1 MFYRLQG
8 KDSISGN
15 CYDENGYK
23 NQNQGIQYTSVMGW
37 KTLKDAI
44 NKGIVWENGRADG
57 FCRFSR
63 YARKTPAFVET

>member
-1 MFYRLQG
+1 MFMILLPVVRTVGGATRIATYSNKVGRYAG
-8 KDSISGN
+8 
-15 CYDENGYK
+15 
-23 NQNQGIQYTSVMGW
+23 VMGW